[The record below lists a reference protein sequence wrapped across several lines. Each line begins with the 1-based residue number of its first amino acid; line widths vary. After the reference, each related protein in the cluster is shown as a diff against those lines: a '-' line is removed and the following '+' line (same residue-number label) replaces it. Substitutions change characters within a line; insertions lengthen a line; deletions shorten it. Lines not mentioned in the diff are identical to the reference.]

1 MESKKFEAMLPI
13 ITADLANAIVVEFN
27 LEEDEAMKKLY
38 SSKVYNLLENEQ
50 TKLWQYSTEMLLEL
64 YKRELKGVLELP
76 EV

>member
-13 ITADLANAIVVEFN
+13 ITADLANAIVAEFN

-38 SSKVYNLLENEQ
+38 SSKVYSLLENEQ